1 MDTSI
6 LLQSPQA
13 LMGFED
19 NIVVIPEV
27 VLEELDAKKFDRN
40 LEIQANVRWVGRFID
55 QLRKKGG
62 KLNQA

>member
-1 MDTSI
+1 
-6 LLQSPQA
+6 
-13 LMGFED
+13 MGFED